1 MRCEQ
6 TLIALSM
13 HLNMDC
19 ETFAFCR
26 DDPICRWDTD
36 FMVAEISVTNLPGV
50 TPDTEAEE
58 QVRRWNTYINKLL

>member
-19 ETFAFCR
+19 ETFAFCI
-26 DDPICRWDTD
+26 DDPHLQVGYR
-36 FMVAEISVTNLPGV
+36 FLVAEISVTNLPGV

-58 QVRRWNTYINKLL
+58 QVRR